1 VIAHLWVIKTE
12 KSCRMATDRVG
23 KENPT
28 WRGNVFQLDALMSS
42 PQISGTGPT
51 ANSVTH
57 VEQPLS
63 SCGLLI
69 RDDG

>member
-42 PQISGTGPT
+42 PQSAGRD
-51 ANSVTH
+51 
-57 VEQPLS
+57 QPPIPS
-63 SCGLLI
+63 
-69 RDDG
+69 RT